1 MKRSLVF
8 FVLALFL
15 MAGQLARA
23 QSKQQIIDS
32 LQQRI
37 EELQHQVDTATFITG
52 LEKLVN
58 YLDWEFRETT
68 DREAF
73 LSQTKPKFQGG
84 DANTFSVWVNKH
96 LQQQFDENNVPLEGR
111 VTLCFTVSETGEVT
125 NVKVL
130 RSVHPKLE
138 EEAVRVVSS
147 SPKWLPATS
156 NGTPIRTVYTF
167 PVVFQ
172 AR

>member
-73 LSQTKPKFQGG
+73 YPRLNQSSKEAMPIPFLSG
-84 DANTFSVWVNKH
+84 
-96 LQQQFDENNVPLEGR
+96 
-111 VTLCFTVSETGEVT
+111 
-125 NVKVL
+125 
-130 RSVHPKLE
+130 
-138 EEAVRVVSS
+138 
-147 SPKWLPATS
+147 
-156 NGTPIRTVYTF
+156 
-167 PVVFQ
+167 
-172 AR
+172 

>member
-1 MKRSLVF
+1 MNRSLTILVF
-8 FVLALFL
+8 ATFL
-15 MAGQLARA
+15 MTGHIARA
-23 QSKQQIIDS
+23 QSQQQIIDS
-32 LQQRI
+32 LHHRI
-37 EELQHQVDTATFITG
+37 EELQHNVDTTTFISG
-52 LEKLVN
+52 LELLVN
-58 YLDWEFRETT
+58 YLDREWRQAT
-68 DREAF
+68 DRAVV
-73 LSQTKPKFQGG
+73 LSQTKAKFQGG
-84 DANTFSVWVNKH
+84 DANTFSAWVNKH

-111 VTLCFTVSETGEVT
+111 VTLNFTISETGEVT

-130 RSVHPKLE
+130 RSVHPKLDD
-138 EEAVRVVSS
+138 EAVRVISS

>member
-84 DANTFSVWVNKH
+84 DANTFSVWVNK
-96 LQQQFDENNVPLEGR
+96 Q
-111 VTLCFTVSETGEVT
+111 
-125 NVKVL
+125 
-130 RSVHPKLE
+130 KLD

-156 NGTPIRTVYTF
+156 NGTPIRTVYAF

>member
-73 LSQTKPKFQGG
+73 LSQTKPKFKGG

-96 LQQQFDENNVPLEGR
+96 LQQQFDENNVYP
-111 VTLCFTVSETGEVT
+111 S
-125 NVKVL
+125 K
-130 RSVHPKLE
+130 E
-138 EEAVRVVSS
+138 E
-147 SPKWLPATS
+147 
-156 NGTPIRTVYTF
+156 
-167 PVVFQ
+167 
-172 AR
+172 